1 MESIRQQKV
10 GRTIQKELAD
20 IFIKEGR
27 NLFGN
32 QMISVTVVRMS
43 PDLSVAKIYLS
54 MLMVQDK
61 NATLQLIKTHTKSI
75 RKFLGDKVKKQLRI
89 VPEIVFYL
97 DDNVDY
103 ANHIDEIMS
112 KIDIP
117 KKDEDSLDSDMYPGL
132 KTDE

>member
-27 NLFGN
+27 NWFGN
-32 QMISVTVVRMS
+32 QMISVTIVRMS

-61 NATLQLIKTHTKSI
+61 NETLKTIKTHTKSI
-75 RKFLGDKVKKQLRI
+75 RKALGDKVKKQLRI

>member
-27 NLFGN
+27 NWFGN
-32 QMISVTVVRMS
+32 QMISVTIVRMS

-61 NATLQLIKTHTKSI
+61 NETLKTIKIHTKAI
-75 RKFLGDKVKKQLRI
+75 RKSLGDKVKKQLRI

-117 KKDEDSLDSDMYPGL
+117 KKDEDSLDSEMYPGL

>member
-27 NLFGN
+27 NWFGN

-61 NATLQLIKTHTKSI
+61 NETLKTIKIHTKSI
-75 RKFLGDKVKKQLRI
+75 RKQLGDKVKKQLRI

>member
-27 NLFGN
+27 NWFGN

-61 NATLQLIKTHTKSI
+61 NETLKTIKIHTKSI
-75 RKFLGDKVKKQLRI
+75 RKSLGDKVKKQLRI